1 VKASLFLRAGL
12 AVVLLAL
19 PFLVHSPYSL
29 HLLDM
34 AAVYVIA
41 VLGLYFVVGLCG
53 QFSLA
58 QGAFFGLGAYG
69 LALLESRL
77 HLPAPVAALGGALV
91 AAAFGLIVGL
101 PTLRLRGHYLAMA
114 TIGFGE
120 IVYLT
125 LKNWIGLTNGPD
137 GLNVKR
143 VFAASSALAYDR
155 AFYFLA
161 VTLAAGA
168 ALAAVAVRR
177 SAWGRLLM
185 AVRDNEL
192 AAATQGIAVT
202 RVKVAAFAASA
213 FFGGLGG
220 ALYAQLE
227 TYISP
232 DTFTFDLSVTLL
244 VMLLVGGRYSV
255 AGAAAGSVL
264 LGFLPEW
271 LRFLKDYYM
280 LLFGALVTASVIFLP
295 AGIAGLARQSRRAGT
310 RLAAPESKS
319 EGT

>member
-1 VKASLFLRAGL
+1 MKSKLKN
-12 AVVLLAL
+12 VLYFCLLIFAFCLL
-19 PFLVHSPYSL
+19 PFFVRSPYSL
-29 HLLDM
+29 HLLCM

-41 VLGLYFVVGLCG
+41 VLGLYLVVGLCG

-69 LALLESRL
+69 LALLENRL
-77 HLPAPVAALGGALV
+77 HFPAPAAALGGALV
-91 AAAFGLIVGL
+91 AAAFGLVVGL

-143 VFAASSALAYDR
+143 VFFASEGALAYDR

-161 VTLAAGA
+161 VGL
-168 ALAAVAVRR
+168 ALAVALVAWRVRR
-177 SAWGRLLM
+177 SSWGRLLM

-192 AAATQGIAVT
+192 AAATLGIAVT

-213 FFGGLGG
+213 FFGGLAG

-244 VMLLVGGRYSV
+244 MMLLVGGRYSV
-255 AGAAAGSVL
+255 AGAAAGAVL

-280 LLFGALVTASVIFLP
+280 LLFGALVTASVIFMP
-295 AGIAGLARQSRRAGT
+295 AGIAGLWRPLKKT
-310 RLAAPESKS
+310 
-319 EGT
+319 

>member
-1 VKASLFLRAGL
+1 MA
-12 AVVLLAL
+12 LLAL
-19 PFLVHSPYSL
+19 PFLVRSPYSL

-41 VLGLYFVVGLCG
+41 VLGLYLVVGLCG

-69 LALLESRL
+69 LALLENRL
-77 HLPAPVAALGGALV
+77 HFPAPAAALGGALL
-91 AAAFGLIVGL
+91 AAAFGLVVGL

-125 LKNWIGLTNGPD
+125 LKNWIALTNGPD

-143 VFAASSALAYDR
+143 AFAWSGVAAGGALAYDR

-161 VTLAAGA
+161 VGLAVAA
-168 ALAAVAVRR
+168 ALAALGVRR

-192 AAATQGIAVT
+192 AAATLGIAVT
-202 RVKVAAFAASA
+202 RVKVAAFAGSA
-213 FFGGLGG
+213 FFGGLAG

-244 VMLLVGGRYSV
+244 MMLLVGGRYSV
-255 AGAAAGSVL
+255 AGAVAGAVL

-280 LLFGALVTASVIFLP
+280 LLFGALVTASVIFMP
-295 AGIAGLARQSRRAGT
+295 AGIAGAVAAKGASLDVAGLWRRAKT
-310 RLAAPESKS
+310 
-319 EGT
+319 

>member
-1 VKASLFLRAGL
+1 MKARIKKVSYSCFLLSAL
-12 AVVLLAL
+12 CLL
-19 PFLVHSPYSL
+19 PFLVRSSYTL
-29 HLLDM
+29 HLMNM
-34 AAVYVIA
+34 AAVYVVA

-69 LALLESRL
+69 LALLENRL
-77 HLPAPVAALGGALV
+77 HFPAPLAVLGGALV
-91 AAAFGLIVGL
+91 AGIFGLVVGL

-125 LKNWIGLTNGPD
+125 LKNWIWLTNGPD

-143 VFAASSALAYDR
+143 PFLASSGSLTYDR

-161 VTLAAGA
+161 VGLAVGA
-168 ALAAVAVRR
+168 ALAARAMGR
-177 SAWGRLLM
+177 SRWGRQWM

-192 AAATQGIAVT
+192 AAATLGIAVT

-213 FFGGLGG
+213 IFGGLAG

-232 DTFTFDLSVTLL
+232 DIFTFDLSVTLL
-244 VMLLVGGRYSV
+244 MMLLVGGRYSV
-255 AGAAAGSVL
+255 GGAAAGAVL
-264 LGFLPEW
+264 LGFMPEW

-280 LLFGALVTASVIFLP
+280 LLFGALVTSSVIFMP
-295 AGIAGLARQSRRAGT
+295 AGIAGLWRRA
-310 RLAAPESKS
+310 R
-319 EGT
+319 